1 MTGDKADLDEDALD
15 SDGLAA
21 VLAKLS
27 QLEDLFRRRLLD
39 DRDKRRA
46 FDVLYE
52 RLESAERARAGDHV
66 LPLVR
71 PLLLLL
77 DRLDSHDSDDE
88 FASSIR
94 DELLEILR
102 QNGVEE
108 LRVTEDFDP
117 TLCEIVEIRDAA
129 APDDHAVD
137 VRRRG
142 FRLGARVIRPSQ
154 VIISRDVDQVA
165 SSDAQRG

>member
-1 MTGDKADLDEDALD
+1 MAGDKEETDGYALD
-15 SDGLAA
+15 GDDCAA
-21 VLAKLS
+21 VLVKLS
-27 QLEDLFRRRLLD
+27 QLEDLFRRRLLV

-77 DRLDSHDSDDE
+77 DRLDDHDSDDE

-108 LRVTEDFDP
+108 IEVTGDFDP
-117 TLCEIVEIRDAA
+117 TQCEIVEVRDADA
-129 APDDHAVD
+129 LGDDAVE

-154 VIISRDVDQVA
+154 IIVCRDVDQVA
-165 SSDAQRG
+165 VGDAQRG

>member
-1 MTGDKADLDEDALD
+1 VGDGEPTDFETDVRDRLTA
-15 SDGLAA
+15 
-21 VLAKLS
+21 
-27 QLEDLFRRRLLD
+27 LEDLFRRRLLD

-77 DRLDSHDSDDE
+77 DRLDGHDSDDG

-108 LRVTEDFDP
+108 IEVAADFDP
-117 TLCEIVEIRDAA
+117 KLCEIVQVRDADA
-129 APDDHAVD
+129 LSGDGVE

-154 VIISRDVDQVA
+154 IIISRDVDEVA
-165 SSDAQRG
+165 ASDAQRG